1 MTSEKHH
8 CALSKSISF
17 QEMRDMRNYFY
28 MFWKILISI
37 FFVTYH
43 LYRGSMT
50 IVPWSITPGQLPPPP
65 LHEIPP
71 KKISPR
77 TFTHQTIII
86 TIIIIIIHLFQF
98 GFTNYNT

>member
-17 QEMRDMRNYFY
+17 QEMRYKELFLHVL
-28 MFWKILISI
+28 KILISI

-50 IVPWSITPGQLPPPP
+50 IVPWSITPGQLPPHEVP
-65 LHEIPP
+65 L
-71 KKISPR
+71 KKFSPR
-77 TFTHQTIII
+77 TFTHQTIFII
-86 TIIIIIIHLFQF
+86 IIIIIIIHLFQF
-98 GFTNYNT
+98 GFTNYST

>member
-50 IVPWSITPGQLPPPP
+50 IVPWSITPGQLPPHEVP
-65 LHEIPP
+65 L
-71 KKISPR
+71 KKFSPR

-86 TIIIIIIHLFQF
+86 IIIIIIIIHLFQF
-98 GFTNYNT
+98 GFTKNST